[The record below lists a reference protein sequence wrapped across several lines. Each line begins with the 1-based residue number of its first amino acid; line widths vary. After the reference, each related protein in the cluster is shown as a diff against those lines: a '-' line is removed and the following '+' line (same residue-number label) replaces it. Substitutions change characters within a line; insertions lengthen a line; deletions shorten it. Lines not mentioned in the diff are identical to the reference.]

1 MDVCLR
7 FGGYIL
13 LPFSNRMRVSAF
25 HLRKTHGIALGAQ
38 GRFEE
43 GWGSFKE
50 VWGSFGGGG
59 SQSAPNM
66 DQKGMQNS
74 SRHVLSSIFRAQV

>member
-1 MDVCLR
+1 MFPETLLR
-7 FGGYIL
+7 VWSPVGLILQDFLDLGGTIL
-13 LPFSNRMRVSAF
+13 A
-25 HLRKTHGIALGAQ
+25 ALAATLGPGEVRGGVGEFQ
-38 GRFEE
+38 GGLGEFL
-43 GWGSFKE
+43 
-50 VWGSFGGGG
+50 GGG